1 MGGNTCTSGLCS
13 MLSFLC
19 LYLLNNKYVWFNCFL
34 VLFVIEKNH
43 ILIESYKI
51 NVYFLS
57 VSKQIYAEPVTNLE
71 IFPSCIIVVE

>member
-1 MGGNTCTSGLCS
+1 
-13 MLSFLC
+13 MLSFLY

-57 VSKQIYAEPVTNLE
+57 VSKQIYGEPVTNLE